1 MDLVQKMP
9 EENQKVVEK
18 YYIEV
23 TASAKKRFLLGLV
36 GGLGWGVGITLGT
49 SAVILAIGY
58 FVSKIDFV
66 PILGQFLADVV
77 KAAQPNLRR

>member
-1 MDLVQKMP
+1 MRMT
-9 EENQKVVEK
+9 EEKPKIVEK

-36 GGLGWGVGITLGT
+36 GGLGWGVGLTLGT
-49 SAVILAIGY
+49 SAIILIIGY

-66 PILGQFLADVV
+66 PILGQFFSDII
-77 KAAQPNLRR
+77 KSTQSSQTPTIQ